1 MARLTVIA
9 DDLTGA
15 LDTGVQFANRCV
27 SVRVAA
33 VHGTAAVHEELF
45 QADVAVIDAEVRH
58 RSRQQAYKICLELVQ
73 QAQRCGTDSVYI
85 KTDSGLRGNIGAMF
99 QAALDASGAAV
110 AYYAPALPRMN
121 RLTQGGIQYIDGV
134 PINESVFGQDPFEP
148 VRSPYIK
155 DLFKNCRAEVVTCQP
170 RNLPPPPQHGQQIV
184 ICDAEKDTDFRCIA
198 MELQRTNGLKIL
210 GGCAGFAAV
219 LPPFLGLEGG
229 PISLPCINA
238 PLLVLCG
245 SLNPITKRQL
255 EYGAAHGGVRI
266 SLQSEQLAA
275 GYFESRAGQDF
286 LTQIEQRMQGGCDM
300 LIDTDGTDTAE
311 DADTAEQLR
320 GQIAEQLG
328 LLMALLLER
337 PAADNYL
344 PMIIG
349 GDTLMGFMQQ
359 LSEAEI
365 SPLGEAAPGAVL
377 FTAPMHE
384 LEDGEVLLKVKG
396 CGICAGDL
404 KAFHGGIR
412 VWGTSE
418 ADRYMEPPCIPGHEF
433 YGEVVDIKGEV
444 PGIAIG
450 DDVCAEQVVP
460 CGHCHFCR
468 TGKYWMC
475 QRSAVF
481 GFKKYANGGFA
492 EYVKLPKASLKH
504 VLPKSFTKEQSVLVE
519 PIACGMHALEQANI
533 QHDDVVVIAG
543 LGAIGTS
550 MCNIANLKMPKLV
563 IGLEVREERAR
574 RAREYGADI
583 VLNPVECNVVE
594 EIMKLTGGLGCDVYV
609 EASGSPKSAAQGLNC
624 LRNHGRYVQMGV
636 LSDLVTADWNTIG
649 DGKELTIIGS
659 HLSAKVYPAVIRGIE
674 KGLIKTDG
682 LISHC
687 FKLQDWAKA
696 YETAE
701 KDPAAVKIMLE
712 P

>member
-300 LIDTDGTDTAE
+300 LIDTDTAE

-377 FTAPMHE
+377 FTAPMATH
-384 LEDGEVLLKVKG
+384 VSRIIVSK
-396 CGICAGDL
+396 
-404 KAFHGGIR
+404 
-412 VWGTSE
+412 S
-418 ADRYMEPPCIPGHEF
+418 
-433 YGEVVDIKGEV
+433 
-444 PGIAIG
+444 
-450 DDVCAEQVVP
+450 
-460 CGHCHFCR
+460 
-468 TGKYWMC
+468 
-475 QRSAVF
+475 
-481 GFKKYANGGFA
+481 GGFGDEDLLSRIRQNLQKGTEDDEA
-492 EYVKLPKASLKH
+492 VS
-504 VLPKSFTKEQSVLVE
+504 T
-519 PIACGMHALEQANI
+519 CHAA
-533 QHDDVVVIAG
+533 AG
-543 LGAIGTS
+543 I
-550 MCNIANLKMPKLV
+550 
-563 IGLEVREERAR
+563 
-574 RAREYGADI
+574 
-583 VLNPVECNVVE
+583 
-594 EIMKLTGGLGCDVYV
+594 
-609 EASGSPKSAAQGLNC
+609 
-624 LRNHGRYVQMGV
+624 
-636 LSDLVTADWNTIG
+636 
-649 DGKELTIIGS
+649 
-659 HLSAKVYPAVIRGIE
+659 
-674 KGLIKTDG
+674 
-682 LISHC
+682 
-687 FKLQDWAKA
+687 
-696 YETAE
+696 
-701 KDPAAVKIMLE
+701 
-712 P
+712 

>member
-337 PAADNYL
+337 PAADHYL

-377 FTAPMHE
+377 FTAPLAAH
-384 LEDGEVLLKVKG
+384 VSRIIVSK
-396 CGICAGDL
+396 
-404 KAFHGGIR
+404 
-412 VWGTSE
+412 S
-418 ADRYMEPPCIPGHEF
+418 
-433 YGEVVDIKGEV
+433 
-444 PGIAIG
+444 
-450 DDVCAEQVVP
+450 
-460 CGHCHFCR
+460 
-468 TGKYWMC
+468 
-475 QRSAVF
+475 
-481 GFKKYANGGFA
+481 GGFGDEDLLSRIRQNLQKGTEDDEA
-492 EYVKLPKASLKH
+492 VSTY
-504 VLPKSFTKEQSVLVE
+504 
-519 PIACGMHALEQANI
+519 HAA
-533 QHDDVVVIAG
+533 
-543 LGAIGTS
+543 
-550 MCNIANLKMPKLV
+550 
-563 IGLEVREERAR
+563 
-574 RAREYGADI
+574 
-583 VLNPVECNVVE
+583 
-594 EIMKLTGGLGCDVYV
+594 TG
-609 EASGSPKSAAQGLNC
+609 
-624 LRNHGRYVQMGV
+624 
-636 LSDLVTADWNTIG
+636 I
-649 DGKELTIIGS
+649 
-659 HLSAKVYPAVIRGIE
+659 
-674 KGLIKTDG
+674 
-682 LISHC
+682 
-687 FKLQDWAKA
+687 
-696 YETAE
+696 
-701 KDPAAVKIMLE
+701 
-712 P
+712 

>member
-58 RSRQQAYKICLELVQ
+58 RSQQQAYKICLELVQ

-170 RNLPPPPQHGQQIV
+170 CNLPPPPQDGQQIV
-184 ICDAEKDTDFRCIA
+184 ICDAENAMDFRCIA

-275 GYFESRAGQDF
+275 GYFESCAGQDF

-300 LIDTDGTDTAE
+300 LIDTDGTETAK

-377 FTAPMHE
+377 FTAPM
-384 LEDGEVLLKVKG
+384 
-396 CGICAGDL
+396 AT
-404 KAFHGGIR
+404 R
-412 VWGTSE
+412 VS
-418 ADRYMEPPCIPGHEF
+418 RII
-433 YGEVVDIKGEV
+433 VSK
-444 PGIAIG
+444 
-450 DDVCAEQVVP
+450 
-460 CGHCHFCR
+460 
-468 TGKYWMC
+468 
-475 QRSAVF
+475 S
-481 GFKKYANGGFA
+481 GGFGDEDLLSRIRQNLQKGTEDDEA
-492 EYVKLPKASLKH
+492 VS
-504 VLPKSFTKEQSVLVE
+504 T
-519 PIACGMHALEQANI
+519 CHAA
-533 QHDDVVVIAG
+533 AG
-543 LGAIGTS
+543 I
-550 MCNIANLKMPKLV
+550 
-563 IGLEVREERAR
+563 
-574 RAREYGADI
+574 
-583 VLNPVECNVVE
+583 
-594 EIMKLTGGLGCDVYV
+594 
-609 EASGSPKSAAQGLNC
+609 
-624 LRNHGRYVQMGV
+624 
-636 LSDLVTADWNTIG
+636 
-649 DGKELTIIGS
+649 
-659 HLSAKVYPAVIRGIE
+659 
-674 KGLIKTDG
+674 
-682 LISHC
+682 
-687 FKLQDWAKA
+687 
-696 YETAE
+696 
-701 KDPAAVKIMLE
+701 
-712 P
+712 

>member
-1 MARLTVIA
+1 MEKTMK
-9 DDLTGA
+9 
-15 LDTGVQFANRCV
+15 
-27 SVRVAA
+27 A
-33 VHGTAAVHEELF
+33 VVT
-45 QADVAVIDAEVRH
+45 
-58 RSRQQAYKICLELVQ
+58 
-73 QAQRCGTDSVYI
+73 
-85 KTDSGLRGNIGAMF
+85 
-99 QAALDASGAAV
+99 
-110 AYYAPALPRMN
+110 YAPGDN
-121 RLTQGGIQYIDGV
+121 RY
-134 PINESVFGQDPFEP
+134 E
-148 VRSPYIK
+148 
-155 DLFKNCRAEVVTCQP
+155 
-170 RNLPPPPQHGQQIV
+170 
-184 ICDAEKDTDFRCIA
+184 DF
-198 MELQRTNGLKIL
+198 
-210 GGCAGFAAV
+210 
-219 LPPFLGLEGG
+219 
-229 PISLPCINA
+229 
-238 PLLVLCG
+238 
-245 SLNPITKRQL
+245 
-255 EYGAAHGGVRI
+255 
-266 SLQSEQLAA
+266 
-275 GYFESRAGQDF
+275 
-286 LTQIEQRMQGGCDM
+286 
-300 LIDTDGTDTAE
+300 
-311 DADTAEQLR
+311 
-320 GQIAEQLG
+320 
-328 LLMALLLER
+328 
-337 PAADNYL
+337 
-344 PMIIG
+344 PM
-349 GDTLMGFMQQ
+349 
-359 LSEAEI
+359 
-365 SPLGEAAPGAVL
+365 P
-377 FTAPMHE
+377 E
-384 LEDGEVLLKVKG
+384 LEDSEVLLKVKG

-492 EYVKLPKASLKH
+492 EYVKLPKTSLKH

-609 EASGSPKSAAQGLNC
+609 EASGSPKSAVQGLNC